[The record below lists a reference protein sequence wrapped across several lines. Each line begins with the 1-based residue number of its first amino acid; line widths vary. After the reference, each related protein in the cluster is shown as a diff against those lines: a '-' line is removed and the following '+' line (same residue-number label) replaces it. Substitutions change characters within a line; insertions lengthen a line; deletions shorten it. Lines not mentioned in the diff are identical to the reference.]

1 MLLPSGV
8 AESPA
13 ASTLP
18 ESVLSP
24 EDRQVLAEA
33 VSLLSGKL
41 PYHWPQQVSAGQ
53 DEPGRERVLCS
64 CGQSYSR
71 PAAGPDLAREAAR
84 LAHVM
89 KAELGPKERGT

>member
-24 EDRQVLAEA
+24 ADRQVLAEA
-33 VSLLSGKL
+33 VSLLSAVL
-41 PYHWPQQVSAGQ
+41 PRHQPQQAYSAE
-53 DEPGRERVLCS
+53 DSRERVFCS
-64 CGQSYSR
+64 CGDTYTR
-71 PAAGPDLAREAAR
+71 PAGGPDLAREAAR
-84 LAHVM
+84 LAHVV